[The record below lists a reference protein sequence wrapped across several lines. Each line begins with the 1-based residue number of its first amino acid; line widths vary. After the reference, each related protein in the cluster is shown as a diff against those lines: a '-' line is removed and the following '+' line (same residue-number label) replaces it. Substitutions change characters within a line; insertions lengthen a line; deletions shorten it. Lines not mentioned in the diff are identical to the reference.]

1 MAVHQAGR
9 HRGLGLLVRSYRTN
23 VRFAT
28 ARVDRL
34 EHAPR
39 FKGVHVVR

>member
-1 MAVHQAGR
+1 MAVYETGR
-9 HRGLGLLVRSYRTN
+9 HRGLALLVRSYRFSDY
-23 VRFAT
+23 FAT
-28 ARVDRL
+28 ARLDRL